1 MTNLSSTIVDSDEL
15 ARVSAQWI
23 ADRLRDALAI
33 DEKRASLALAGGTT
47 PREVYEALTRESL
60 PWEKVH
66 IFFGDERCV
75 PPDHP
80 DSNYRMVKESLLDRV
95 PILPENVHRPRAEM
109 SDRAGA
115 ARAYEEELP
124 DILDVMV
131 LGIGEDGHTAS
142 LFPSSSVLSEDTR
155 RYVPVTGP
163 KPPPERLTVTPV
175 VIAAASSLIVLAKG
189 EGKAA
194 AVARALEG
202 DWDPTS
208 TPAQLA
214 RKGYWVLDTAA
225 AGALRA
231 PDSMR

>member
-1 MTNLSSTIVDSDEL
+1 MPNVSSTIVASDEL
-15 ARVSAQWI
+15 ARLAAQWI
-23 ADRLRDALAI
+23 ADRLRDELAAGK
-33 DEKRASLALAGGTT
+33 KRASLALAGGTT
-47 PREVYEALTRESL
+47 PREVHEALTRESV
-60 PWEKVH
+60 PWDRVH

-80 DSNYRMVKESLLDRV
+80 DSNYRMAKESLLDRV
-95 PILPENVHRPRAEM
+95 PILPENVHRPRAE
-109 SDRAGA
+109 DRDREGA

-124 DILDVMV
+124 DTLDVIV

-142 LFPSSSVLSEDTR
+142 LFPGSPALAEGTR
-155 RYVPVTGP
+155 RYVPVVGP
-163 KPPPERLTVTPV
+163 KPPPERLTITPV
-175 VIAAASSLIVLAKG
+175 VIAAANAVIVLAKG
-189 EGKAA
+189 DGKAA

-214 RKGYWVLDTAA
+214 RKAYWVLDTGA

>member
-1 MTNLSSTIVDSDEL
+1 MTKLSSTIVDSDEL

-23 ADRLRDALAI
+23 ADRLGDALTAG
-33 DEKRASLALAGGTT
+33 KKGASLSLAGGTT
-47 PREVYEALTRESL
+47 PREVYEALTRENV
-60 PWEKVH
+60 PWERVH
-66 IFFGDERCV
+66 IYFGDERCV
-75 PPDHP
+75 APDHP
-80 DSNYRMVKESLLDRV
+80 DSNYRMAKESLLDRV
-95 PILPENVHRPRAEM
+95 PIPPENVHRPRAEM
-109 SDRAGA
+109 GDRDAA

-142 LFPSSSVLSEDTR
+142 LFPSSPALAEETR
-155 RYVPVTGP
+155 RYLPVTGP

-175 VIAAASSLIVLAKG
+175 VIAAATAVIVLAKG

-202 DWDPTS
+202 DWDPTT

>member
-1 MTNLSSTIVDSDEL
+1 MPNLSSIIVDSDEL

-23 ADRLRDALAI
+23 ADRLRDAVDAGK
-33 DEKRASLALAGGTT
+33 KRASIALAGGTT
-47 PREVYEALTRESL
+47 PREVHEALTKENV
-60 PWEKVH
+60 PWDAVH
-66 IFFGDERCV
+66 VYFGDERCV

-80 DSNYRMVKESLLDRV
+80 DSNYRMAKESLLNRV
-95 PILPENVHRPRAEM
+95 PIAPENIHRPHAENG
-109 SDRAGA
+109 DRDGA

-124 DILDVMV
+124 DSLDVLV

-142 LFPSSSVLSEDTR
+142 LFPGSTALAEERR
-155 RYVPVTGP
+155 RYVPVVGP
-163 KPPPERLTVTPV
+163 KPPPERLTITPV
-175 VIAAASSLIVLAKG
+175 VIAAANAVIVLAKG
-189 EGKAA
+189 EGKAQ

-202 DWDPTS
+202 DWDPAS

>member
-1 MTNLSSTIVDSDEL
+1 MPNLSSTIVASDEL
-15 ARVSAQWI
+15 ARLSAQWI
-23 ADRLRDALAI
+23 ADRLRDELAVGK
-33 DEKRASLALAGGTT
+33 KRASLALAGGTT
-47 PREVYEALTRESL
+47 PREVHEALARESV

-66 IFFGDERCV
+66 VYFGDERCV

-80 DSNYRMVKESLLDRV
+80 DSNDRMAKESLLDRV
-95 PILPENVHRPRAEM
+95 PSPPENVHRPLAEA
-109 SDRAGA
+109 SDREAA

-124 DILDVMV
+124 DTLDVIV

-142 LFPSSSVLSEDTR
+142 LFPGSPALAEESR
-155 RYVPVTGP
+155 RFVPVVGP
-163 KPPPERLTVTPV
+163 KPPPGRLTITPV
-175 VIAAASSLIVLAKG
+175 VLAAANAIIVLAKG
-189 EGKAA
+189 DGKAA

-214 RKGYWVLDTAA
+214 RKGYWVLDTGA